1 MMAAAMPSG
10 TSAQDASPL
19 TVANNPTLGAIFTDA
34 KGMTVYLFTKD
45 TKAGESVCY
54 DQCATNWPPV
64 PATDALTLPDGVPG
78 TLTAIDRTDGS
89 KQLAYNDIPLYYF
102 LGDKAAGDVNG
113 QTIGGVWF
121 VVSPGSALGTY
132 APAPGDGTPVPS
144 STLLVGFTPELGP
157 FLTDA
162 KGMTIYLF
170 TKDTT
175 AGSSACYGDCATNW
189 PPVPA
194 GADVMLPVGVQG
206 TLGSITRTD
215 GTSQLTY
222 NDIPLYYF
230 AKDKAAGDTTGQ
242 EVGDVWYIVPVGAK
256 LGDPP
261 HETEEGAGAS
271 PEASS

>member
-1 MMAAAMPSG
+1 MACRAH
-10 TSAQDASPL
+10 
-19 TVANNPTLGAIFTDA
+19 
-34 KGMTVYLFTKD
+34 
-45 TKAGESVCY
+45 
-54 DQCATNWPPV
+54 
-64 PATDALTLPDGVPG
+64 
-78 TLTAIDRTDGS
+78 LTAIDRTDGS

-230 AKDKAAGDTTGQ
+230 ANDKAAGDTNGQ

-261 HETEEGAGAS
+261 HEAQKRPAPLRRPAPNRAVASDDEKTSCRQTAGNSFLRADAVGAQQGTFC
-271 PEASS
+271 P